1 MTSAMGSEPE
11 RRHAQ
16 ARPAE
21 RAAGAEETDAADPA
35 ESGEATSERRA
46 SGAAEPPR
54 LLIVEDEWFIAVESE
69 IILREAGYAVVG
81 TAVTADEA
89 VSLAERERPHLV
101 LMDIRLRGARD
112 GIEAAVEI
120 RRRFGIGC
128 IFATAHA
135 EPSLRERGAAAEPFA
150 WLVKPYSDRQ
160 LLAVVRDALN
170 GLGAAGPNVPPKS
183 V

>member
-1 MTSAMGSEPE
+1 MSRPE
-11 RRHAQ
+11 RAQ
-16 ARPAE
+16 FAADAAE
-21 RAAGAEETDAADPA
+21 PDEADPA
-35 ESGEATSERRA
+35 AAGESPAVQGER
-46 SGAAEPPR
+46 GAADRPR

-89 VSLAERERPHLV
+89 VALAERGRPHLI

-120 RRRFGIGC
+120 RRRFGIAC

-135 EPSLRERGAAAEPFA
+135 EPSLRARGAEAEPLA

-160 LLAVVRDALN
+160 LLAVVRDALES
-170 GLGAAGPNVPPKS
+170 LASARRGAFRTS
-183 V
+183 I